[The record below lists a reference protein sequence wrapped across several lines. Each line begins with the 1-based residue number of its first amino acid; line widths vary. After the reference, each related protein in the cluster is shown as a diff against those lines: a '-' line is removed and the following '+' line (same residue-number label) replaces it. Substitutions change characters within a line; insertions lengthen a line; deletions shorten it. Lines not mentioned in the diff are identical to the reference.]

1 MIKIIIRAITPLRS
15 LDLIAG
21 KIKANGS
28 YVLLIKVLAPASHL
42 ILAQETVVITTRKKP
57 ARLIM
62 GKDTSPEIR
71 AARSTQNRLRK
82 TLRRLKL
89 KKISLGPKKAR
100 NQLK

>member
-1 MIKIIIRAITPLRS
+1 MITRATTPPRS
-15 LDLIAG
+15 LNLIAG
-21 KIKANGS
+21 RIRANGS
-28 YVLLIKVLAPASHL
+28 YILSTRVLAPASYL
-42 ILAQETVVITTRKKP
+42 ALAQETAIITTRKKP

-89 KKISLGPKKAR
+89 KKISLGPEKAR
-100 NQLK
+100 G